1 MTSLCERLG
10 DSFLRINQGEIV
22 NRNMIKEIKGNT
34 MYLKNGREMSI
45 GRTYRKEVME
55 KYFG

>member
-1 MTSLCERLG
+1 MTSLCGRLG